1 MANVQATPTAAPASS
16 STASAA
22 ATATIGS
29 KIDAEVTILES
40 RLTALES
47 AAKTDWAR
55 FISGFKS
62 NWAHYATWAG
72 LGVVIAKLFGKL

>member
-1 MANVQATPTAAPASS
+1 MANVQATQTAATAAPAPTSAT
-16 STASAA
+16 TA
-22 ATATIGS
+22 ATIGN

-47 AAKTDWAR
+47 AAKTDWAS
-55 FISGFKS
+55 FVSGFKS